1 MNTERLLVNRD
12 RLLERFLRY
21 VRIDTMARSDTDR
34 YPSSA
39 GQLQLGALVVD
50 ELRALGVVDAQQDA
64 NGIVTATLPPTIPN
78 EAPTIVFLAHL
89 DTSPETSGADVKPQV
104 IEKYDGGDLV
114 LPGDRSRV
122 LRPAEDPDLAKLA
135 GCTLITSDG
144 TTLLGADDKA
154 GVAVIVEAAAW
165 LMEHPEIP
173 RGTVRLC
180 FSCDEEIG
188 RGVDHL
194 RLDRLGAVV
203 GYTLDGQGADAIDV
217 ETFSAD
223 LAVAT
228 IQGRNIHP
236 GIAKGRMINALRVAA
251 DWIGRLP
258 RKTASPETTE
268 GREGFIHPFE
278 IAGGVAEVKVR
289 ALLRAF
295 DAAGLAQWAQILQQT
310 ATESMAAV
318 PGASIRLEITP
329 QYRNMAEGLA
339 KEPRAVAYAKRALER
354 LGRTARLTLV
364 RGGTDGS
371 RLTEMGLPTP
381 NLATGQHSPH
391 APTEWACLDEM
402 AGAVQWLIA
411 LVQVWA
417 EDGTATPGTAPRHL
431 ATEPPGG

>member
-1 MNTERLLVNRD
+1 MDTN

-21 VRIDTMARSDTDR
+21 VRIDTMARSDADT

-50 ELRALGVVDAQQDA
+50 ELRALGVADATQDA
-64 NGIVTATLPPTIPN
+64 NGIVTATMPPTIGH
-78 EAPTIVFLAHL
+78 EAPTIVLLAHL

-114 LPGDRSRV
+114 LPGDPRRV
-122 LRPAEDPDLAKLA
+122 IRPAEDPDLARLA

-154 GVAVIVEAAAW
+154 GVAVIVETAAW

-188 RGVDHL
+188 RGVEHI
-194 RLDRLGAVV
+194 RVDRLGAVA
-203 GYTLDGQGADAIDV
+203 GYTLDGQGADTIDV

-236 GIAKGRMINALRVAA
+236 GIAKGRMVNALRVAA

-258 RKTASPETTE
+258 RTNASPETTE

-278 IAGGVAEVKVR
+278 IAGGVGEAQVR
-289 ALLRAF
+289 VLLRAF
-295 DAAGLAQWAQILQQT
+295 DTPGLAQWAQILHHT
-310 ATESMAAV
+310 AAASMAEW
-318 PGASIRLEITP
+318 PGSTIRLAISP

-339 KEPRAVAYAKRALER
+339 KEPRAVAYAERALER
-354 LGRTARLTLV
+354 LGRTARRAFV

-391 APTEWACLDEM
+391 APTEWACLEEM
-402 AGAVQWLIA
+402 AGAVQWLIG

-417 EDGTATPGTAPRHL
+417 EDGGLTPSTDPRRPAPQSP
-431 ATEPPGG
+431 AG